1 MFGSRDVD
9 GFAGLGIAAFW
20 ALFILVAA
28 ETMSSVFFFGVKNKM
43 AFAVPYLHM
52 ATFLELCQ
60 LFRLLILVIAPARKK
75 AADRNPLRRLLNS
88 WLLETLDRLDHFLA
102 AVPPDLELLRL
113 LRGQNLPQRF
123 GVRRGFAIERQ

>member
-1 MFGSRDVD
+1 MFGSGNVN

-52 ATFLELCQ
+52 ATFSELCQ
-60 LFRLLILVIAPARKK
+60 LFRLLILVIAPTRKK

-102 AVPPDLELLRL
+102 AIPPDFELFRL
-113 LRGQNLPQRF
+113 LRG
-123 GVRRGFAIERQ
+123 

>member
-1 MFGSRDVD
+1 MFGSGNVN

-52 ATFLELCQ
+52 ATFSELCQ
-60 LFRLLILVIAPARKK
+60 LFRLLILVIAPQKK
-75 AADRNPLRRLLNS
+75 QRSEVRRCKIWNMAHPPVTGSAATSVRGS
-88 WLLETLDRLDHFLA
+88 ETLDRLDYFFA
-102 AVPPDLELLRL
+102 AIPPNFELLRL
-113 LRGQNLPQRF
+113 LRGQNLP
-123 GVRRGFAIERQ
+123 